1 MKAFK
6 QYRRIEGIAAT
17 RVRLG
22 LSQQEFADQLG
33 ISRSLVAKAE
43 GRQRTLPTSTIVK
56 IASLEILLA
65 GANSAKSAERP
76 HPVEVEET
84 YLNDHAPSLAY
95 HKEMRCRAEALSL
108 QCRLDVMEA
117 KYKQLRLSL
126 DQVETLVETGKGKEA
141 NFGVGYF
148 EIHRHKLCR
157 TLNKCSMP
165 AQANLRHRIALLY
178 AEAELHKSVHQE
190 FS

>member
-1 MKAFK
+1 MIMKTFK

-65 GANSAKSAERP
+65 GANSAKVAVQP
-76 HPVEVEET
+76 HPVEIE
-84 YLNDHAPSLAY
+84 L
-95 HKEMRCRAEALSL
+95 
-108 QCRLDVMEA
+108 
-117 KYKQLRLSL
+117 
-126 DQVETLVETGKGKEA
+126 
-141 NFGVGYF
+141 F
-148 EIHRHKLCR
+148 E
-157 TLNKCSMP
+157 
-165 AQANLRHRIALLY
+165 
-178 AEAELHKSVHQE
+178 
-190 FS
+190 